1 MNSIGINGILLE
13 MIKCKALEPETV
25 ENVSP
30 VHAYN
35 VFDLFKDVI
44 ICSWTS
50 EDLRKWEGL

>member
-44 ICSWTS
+44 ICS
-50 EDLRKWEGL
+50 